1 LGRVAIFALV
11 LATATP
17 AFVRTAAAQPSEP
30 GAEPSSAG
38 PRAMDTEADRTAAAR
53 ALFEEGMRAVDA
65 GDWQAAV
72 DRLRRS
78 HELRPSPVVRYN
90 LALAL
95 IEVGGFVAASEHLRA
110 VMRATGE
117 GTEAHRIASERL
129 EAILPRLG
137 RLLIAVTGASETV
150 ETRLDGGVVPDAL
163 VGVPQPADPGRH
175 RVSIHRDGQELGA
188 AEVTVESGRQA
199 SVALEAPPPP
209 PEPERSDMVAAG
221 GVETQWWF
229 WTLIAV
235 LAVGAGVGVGL
246 AVWSESNNPQDAWL
260 RGDDGRVHMTLVEV
274 PW

>member
-1 LGRVAIFALV
+1 MLAAV
-11 LATATP
+11 LAA
-17 AFVRTAAAQPSEP
+17 ALSASVESAAAQPGEP
-30 GAEPSSAG
+30 PTEARGSA
-38 PRAMDTEADRTAAAR
+38 DTEADRTAAAR

-65 GDWQAAV
+65 RDWQVAV

-110 VMRATGE
+110 VIRATGE

-150 ETRLDGGVVPDAL
+150 ETRLDGGLVPEAL
-163 VGVPQPADPGRH
+163 VGVPQPADPGPH
-175 RVSIHRDGQELGA
+175 RVSIHRGGQELGA
-188 AEVTVESGRQA
+188 AEVTVESGREA

-209 PEPERSDMVAAG
+209 PEPEGGDVVAAG

-260 RGDDGRVHMTLVEV
+260 RGDDGRIHMTLVEV

>member
-1 LGRVAIFALV
+1 MGRVAILALV
-11 LATATP
+11 LAAQGVVQP
-17 AFVRTAAAQPSEP
+17 AAAQPSAPEP
-30 GAEPSSAG
+30 TERPAAEY
-38 PRAMDTEADRTAAAR
+38 TEADRTAAAR

-65 GDWQAAV
+65 GDWQAAI

-78 HELRPSPVVRYN
+78 NALRPSPVVRYN

-110 VMRATGE
+110 VQRASGE
-117 GTEAHRIASERL
+117 GTEAHRMATERL

-150 ETRLDGGVVPDAL
+150 ETRLDGGRVPEAL

-188 AEVTVESGRQA
+188 AEVTVESGQLA

-209 PEPERSDMVAAG
+209 PEPARGEPVAAG

-229 WTLIAV
+229 WTLMAA
-235 LAVGAGVGVGL
+235 LAVGAGVGIGL
-246 AVWSESNNPQDAWL
+246 IAWSESSTPQDAWL